1 VLKFKEMITEK
12 EQEVFI
18 NLVKLK
24 LSEKEQ
30 AWLVQK
36 TTVLSDIEKDTKFAV
51 FFSLTARFISN
62 EVPKWSIEELK
73 ILEDIYPGFGK
84 ALWTKQDLV
93 RSVLM
98 MVLDVASNKSRIT
111 TLFEIAEMHELIGLY
126 RGLFLL
132 KNAKEFSICVEEGIR
147 TNMVNVFDA
156 IIAGNPFA
164 KTYLEE
170 WAWNQLVLKA
180 LFLDRN
186 LYTIQFIDQ
195 GKNKN
200 LAGMLQDYVK
210 ERWAANRTIS
220 PEIWRMIHGYLREDV
235 KEILIGKEFFGI
247 EKEAIACIIDTD
259 ENCNTSEFW
268 NRIGSLNKK

>member
-36 TTVLSDIEKDTKFAV
+36 TKVLSDIEKDTKFAV

-62 EVPKWSIEELK
+62 EAPKWSIEELK

-84 ALWTKQDLV
+84 VLWTKQDLV

-98 MVLDVASNKSRIT
+98 IVLDVASNKSRIT

-164 KTYLEE
+164 KAYLEE
-170 WAWNQLVLKA
+170 WAWNQLILKA

-186 LYTIQFIDQ
+186 LYTIQSIDQ
-195 GKNKN
+195 GKNEN

-210 ERWAANRTIS
+210 ERWAAGRTIS
-220 PEIWRMIHGYLREDV
+220 PEIWRMIDGYLREDV
-235 KEILIGKEFFGI
+235 REILVEKEFVEL
-247 EKEAIACIIDTD
+247 EKEAIDCVLGSGDSS
-259 ENCNTSEFW
+259 SEFW